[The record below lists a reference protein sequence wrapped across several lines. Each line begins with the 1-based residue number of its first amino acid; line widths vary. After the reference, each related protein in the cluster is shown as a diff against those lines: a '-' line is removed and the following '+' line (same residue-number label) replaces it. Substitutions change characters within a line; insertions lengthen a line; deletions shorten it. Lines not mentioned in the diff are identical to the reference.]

1 MSSISTN
8 RMLGRCAS
16 GAGAVG
22 AGAGAGAGVDR
33 ANAADAAMPMIAAS
47 IVVDAQRAAL
57 PCRAILSLPFSLR
70 NERRSRGRAAIGR
83 VPIVRARP
91 FGLVFPVLRAGRP
104 VAFLADCPHLPFGLQ
119 PVLLAPHHSLADS
132 AFLFVG

>member
-47 IVVDAQRAAL
+47 IVVDAQREAL
-57 PCRAILSLPFSLR
+57 PCRAIVSLPFSLR
-70 NERRSRGRAAIGR
+70 TESRSRGRAEIGR
-83 VPIVRARP
+83 VPIVRARSL
-91 FGLVFPVLRAGRP
+91 GLVFT
-104 VAFLADCPHLPFGLQ
+104 
-119 PVLLAPHHSLADS
+119 VLLAGLR
-132 AFLFVG
+132 AFRRGGLRFEM

>member
-57 PCRAILSLPFSLR
+57 PCRAIVSLPFSLR

-91 FGLVFPVLRAGRP
+91 FGLVFPVLRAGRQA
-104 VAFLADCPHLPFGLQ
+104 VLRADRPRSEEHTSELQ
-119 PVLLAPHHSLADS
+119 SLMRISYA
-132 AFLFVG
+132 